1 MAVKYRKLLIGIGA
15 ISGILGCLVDVVS
28 STVLGSQIEGYDH
41 LRSPLSQLG
50 ISTSPVAKEIA
61 FWWEIVGILMIF
73 FGISIYVAFK
83 DKKKNARIA
92 SLLIILYGIGE
103 GLGSGLFPA
112 DKAGT
117 IHSGTGI
124 FHILIGGM
132 GVVGLAFFPLIM
144 RNLMPGLKKVSMII
158 FIFGFIGVTL
168 FLLSPLMNEIL
179 NFIAEYKGLWQR
191 LFITSYYF
199 YLVVVAIK
207 LIHFDLNVSAGR

>member
-1 MAVKYRKLLIGIGA
+1 MAAKYRKLLIGIGA
-15 ISGILGCLVDVVS
+15 ISGILSCLVDVVS

-50 ISTSPVAKEIA
+50 ISSSPVASEIA
-61 FWWEIVGILMIF
+61 LWWEIVGILMIL
-73 FGISIYVAFK
+73 FGISIYVAFR
-83 DKKKNARIA
+83 DKGKNALIA
-92 SLLIILYGIGE
+92 SMLLILYGIGE

-117 IHSGTGI
+117 IHSDTGI

-132 GVVGLAFFPLIM
+132 GVVGLAHFPLIM

-158 FIFGFIGVTL
+158 FIFGFIGVSL
-168 FLLSPLMNEIL
+168 FLLSPLIDEPL

-191 LFITSYYF
+191 LFITNYYF
-199 YLVVVAIK
+199 YLVVVASK
-207 LIHFDLNVSAGR
+207 LIYFAINEASGG